1 VNTNKQRILIVS
13 LLFLLVGS
21 CAAYTAVD
29 LPVRAPAQ
37 DDYMLE
43 QSIERG
49 ALLYANNCR
58 TCHGNSGEGYIGPAV
73 NTEAWKNQDPVV
85 LAENRHILTRTL
97 QCGRAGTLMPAWL
110 AANGGALNVRQ
121 VEQLVNFLTAPYEED
136 VLDEFGEPSNVGW
149 NDALEFAHN
158 LNHDLT
164 GLVGGDTLSS
174 IADQHNIGPALFAA
188 ENGMT
193 PDQVDDVL
201 DRGSKVRVPANSVH
215 PDGYTYQIRADND
228 TIAKLAKTL
237 NVGAAAIADLNDLRY
252 DLDYKIGTITLLD
265 ETGAPL
271 TGLVPGQV
279 LELPEGAT
287 YRVTA
292 NDTIEAIAEKRGI
305 SASELLQLNR
315 DLLGPDVDADTE
327 LDGKRRLDLPGDPVI
342 TLAGGETLESLAELY
357 SVEAADIADE
367 NDLASN
373 ATLEAGQQIDIP
385 SNARYVVQEGDTL
398 DAIAQRHGIDAA
410 ALASENAIESPASLS
425 NLLVLAL
432 PKVDEF
438 VVEGQTLTE
447 VAAGFGSTS
456 AQAFAEANDIASVDE
471 VLRVGTV
478 LVLPEASTGSAPPD
492 AINQGTGCVQYA
504 VSQSGYETLL
514 GTNFDP
520 QTPPEEFSDE
530 VVIQAHSNDWTVVAD
545 GTAQDANLGIV
556 KVRPNT
562 RVLFENMEP
571 VLHTVTV
578 DGVTEDPAFGPAVGY
593 TFEYTFGDPAR
604 YVITCDFHPDMLAYL
619 FVEEE

>member
-29 LPVRAPAQ
+29 LPTRAPAQ

-58 TCHGNSGEGYIGPAV
+58 TCHGNSGEGYVGPAI

-85 LAENRHILTRTL
+85 LEENRRILTRTL

-121 VEQLVNFLTAPYEED
+121 IEQLVNFLTAPYEED

-158 LNHDLT
+158 LNHALT
-164 GLVGGDTLSS
+164 ALVSGDTLSS
-174 IADQHNIGPALFAA
+174 IAEQHNIGPGLLAA

-193 PDQVDDVL
+193 AAQVNDVL
-201 DRGSKVRVPANSVH
+201 ERGSKIRVPANSVH
-215 PDGYTYQIRADND
+215 PDGSTHQIRADND

-237 NVGAAAIADLNDLRY
+237 NVGAAAIADLNGLKY
-252 DLDYKIGTITLLD
+252 DLNYKAGTITLLD
-265 ETGAPL
+265 DANAPL
-271 TGLVPGQV
+271 TGLMPGEV
-279 LELPEGAT
+279 LELPEGAS
-287 YRVTA
+287 YRVTP
-292 NDTIEAIAEKRGI
+292 NDTIEAIAEKHGL
-305 SASELLQLNR
+305 SASGLLRLNR
-315 DLLGPDVDADTE
+315 DLLGADVDVATQ
-327 LDGKRRLDLPGDPVI
+327 LDGKRRLELPGDPIIALV
-342 TLAGGETLESLAELY
+342 GGETLASLAELY

-373 ATLEAGQQIDIP
+373 ATLEAGQQIAIP
-385 SNARYVVQEGDTL
+385 AGARYVVQEGDTL
-398 DAIAQRHGIDAA
+398 EGIAQRHGIDAA
-410 ALASENAIESPASLS
+410 ALATENAIADPASFS
-425 NLLVLAL
+425 HVLVLNL
-432 PKVDEF
+432 PKVDAF
-438 VVEGQTLTE
+438 VVEGQTMTE
-447 VAAGFGSTS
+447 VAAGYGSTS
-456 AQAFAEANDIASVDE
+456 AQAFADANDIASVDE

-478 LVLPEASTGSAPPD
+478 LVLPESSTGTAAPD
-492 AINQGTGCVQYA
+492 AINQGTACVQYA

-545 GTAQDANLGIV
+545 GTAQEPNLGIV
-556 KVRPNT
+556 KVRPDT
-562 RVLFENMEP
+562 TVLFENMEP

-578 DGVTEDPAFGPAVGY
+578 DGTTEEPAFGPAVGY